1 MALARLHADLALAY
15 GVKFGVAGTRVIGN
29 PPAILMDETP

>member
-1 MALARLHADLALAY
+1 MALARLHADLAY
-15 GVKFGVAGTRVIGN
+15 GVEFGVAGTRMIGN